1 MQRVFYMTT
10 INASPTN
17 ESVVIE
23 TMKQALQVANECGQI
38 FMQVTYDLAIA
49 KVALQI
55 QSVERPRFVYP
66 FWYISH

>member
-1 MQRVFYMTT
+1 MTT

-17 ESVVIE
+17 KSVVIE
-23 TMKQALQVANECGQI
+23 TMKQALQVANECGQE

-55 QSVERPRFVYP
+55 
-66 FWYISH
+66 